1 MSDRRPFFTPRVYFR
16 GRLLSVVV
24 QAVAFVGRDAEPFG
38 NLSCGLTLIEAVDVG
53 KQRDQVATFDGDGE
67 VRPLAR
73 LPIDLEGAERPIVAG
88 GVQGNIF
95 AAFESAAGQPLV
107 QQRLGAR
114 QSSGGDTLEVYGRV
128 ARVHSVV
135 SIVHYSPP

>member
-1 MSDRRPFFTPRVYFR
+1 MSDRRPFFTPCVYFR
-16 GRLLSVVV
+16 GRLLSVIV
-24 QAVAFVGRDAEPFG
+24 QAVAFVGREAEPFG
-38 NLSCGLTLIEAVDVG
+38 NLSCGWALVEAVDVG

-67 VRPLAR
+67 VGPLAR

-107 QQRLGAR
+107 QQRLCAR
-114 QSSGGDTLEVYGRV
+114 LSRRGDSLGGYERV
-128 ARVHSVV
+128 APVHSVV
-135 SIVHYSPP
+135 S